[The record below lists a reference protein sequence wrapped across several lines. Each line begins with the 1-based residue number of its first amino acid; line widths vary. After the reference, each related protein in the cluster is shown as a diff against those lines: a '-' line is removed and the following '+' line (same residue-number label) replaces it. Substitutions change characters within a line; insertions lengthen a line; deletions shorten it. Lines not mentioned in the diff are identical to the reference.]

1 MPKIYLSD
9 LVKAPAQRCFD
20 LSRSIDLHMR
30 STAQT
35 KEVAIAGRTSG
46 LICKGETVTWE
57 ATHFFIRQQLTVV
70 IEEME
75 SPTYFTDRMVKGA
88 FKSFYHQ
95 HCFDPDRG
103 PEENYTTMTELFT
116 YEVPYGILG
125 KIFDKFVLKRYM
137 TRFLVARF
145 KMIKH
150 FAESEEWRKIL
161 E

>member
-9 LVKAPAQRCFD
+9 FVNAPVQRCFD
-20 LSRSIDLHMR
+20 LSRSIDLHMI

-35 KEVAIAGRTSG
+35 KEVAVAGKTSG
-46 LICKGETVTWE
+46 LIGKGETVTWE

-75 SPTYFTDRMVKGA
+75 SPTYFSDRMVKGA

-103 PEENYTTMTELFT
+103 PEDNCTKMTELFT

-125 KIFDKFVLKRYM
+125 KIFDSLILKRYM

-145 KMIKH
+145 KMIKR
-150 FAESEEWRKIL
+150 FAESEEWRTVLK
-161 E
+161 